1 MIDKLPDQQT
11 VPAFMLCHTELV
23 SESHET
29 KYNVTS
35 SEIPFF
41 GIYYREVL
49 EAKMVLDKF
58 LAYSKHSN

>member
-29 KYNVTS
+29 KHNVTT
-35 SEIPFF
+35 SEIPF
-41 GIYYREVL
+41 L
-49 EAKMVLDKF
+49 EFIIEKL
-58 LAYSKHSN
+58 